1 MQVAASQGGCLCS
14 FSHPPS
20 LQHNA
25 DPAMYK
31 LTIDVETTTSTQDGT
46 RPSLAIDLTPHP
58 VHTPCAAHQYIQRAT
73 TLTASKAPAA
83 RPEGGYVERVRAR
96 AQEVEGYGVAIGH
109 AVLSGSA
116 ILNGLTDL
124 NGLISFV
131 WAFQRDNKIK
141 NPEKNI

>member
-1 MQVAASQGGCLCS
+1 MVGRAYLLMLVVGGGVARGMGAGEGGRGGGWR
-14 FSHPPS
+14 
-20 LQHNA
+20 
-25 DPAMYK
+25 
-31 LTIDVETTTSTQDGT
+31 E
-46 RPSLAIDLTPHP
+46 
-58 VHTPCAAHQYIQRAT
+58 
-73 TLTASKAPAA
+73 KAPAA

-131 WAFQRDNKIK
+131 WAFQRDNKII
-141 NPEKNI
+141 NPKHDALEITDHR